1 MKKLLF
7 CLGFLLASVSSF
19 AQDNKFQPVERN
31 RRMPFVA
38 GDSYIKQDN
47 KVIAYYSIEA
57 GEEESKK
64 FIFTLPNGTV
74 VAEGLLKK
82 INAGKL
88 VVTTMADN
96 KKHTVGLKNIS
107 AMDVAREV
115 GMFLSDNKYL

>member
-7 CLGFLLASVSSF
+7 CLGLLIASVSSF
-19 AQDNKFQPVERN
+19 AQDDKFQPVERN
-31 RRMPFVA
+31 RRMPFIA
-38 GDSYIKQDN
+38 GDTYIKQDN
-47 KVIAYYSIEA
+47 KVIAFYTIEA
-57 GEEESKK
+57 GAEDTKK

-74 VAEGLLKK
+74 VAEALLKK
-82 INAGKL
+82 VNAGKM

-115 GMFLSDNKYL
+115 GIFLSDNKYL